1 MSQENVEVVQRM
13 YEAFGRGDID
23 AVRSAFDPEVVIDAT
38 HRVDGR
44 IGHGREEL
52 IAIVSEWLG
61 AWEEWHEEIE
71 EMRDLGDRV
80 LVVSTQRGH
89 GKGSGIAWENRF
101 AMLFDVANGSITRWT
116 VYDDVGEAVRATGL
130 DR

>member
-1 MSQENVEVVQRM
+1 MAQDNVEVVRRM

-23 AVRSAFDPEVVIDAT
+23 AVRRAFDPDVMIDAT

-61 AWEEWHEEIE
+61 AWDEWHEEIE
-71 EMRDLGDRV
+71 EMRDVGGRV
-80 LVVSTQRGH
+80 LVVSTQSGH

-101 AMLFDVANGSITRWT
+101 GMLFDVANDRITRWT
-116 VYDDVGEAVRATGL
+116 VYDDVGEALGAAGL

>member
-1 MSQENVEVVQRM
+1 MAQENVETVRAM
-13 YEAFGRGDID
+13 YDAFNGRDPD
-23 AVRSAFDPEVVIDAT
+23 AALSHFHPDVVIDAT

-61 AWEEWHEEIE
+61 AWDEWHEEIE
-71 EMRDLGDRV
+71 EMRAMGERV
-80 LVVSTQRGH
+80 LVLSTQRGL

-101 AMLFDVANGSITRWT
+101 AMLFEVADDRITRWT
-116 VYDDVGEAVRATGL
+116 VYDDVGEALSAAGL